1 MSNSRPL
8 PVAAAA
14 EPFIAIFDEMGYYAS
29 PNFAAVFQAA
39 RSLMDPEALSRQA
52 RAAEAQREAQELSD
66 TLDQAFSQ
74 PAKRL

>member
-1 MSNSRPL
+1 MPSSDNST
-8 PVAAAA
+8 
-14 EPFIAIFDEMGYYAS
+14 PFLCVLDEMGYYTS
-29 PNFAAVFQAA
+29 PGFAAVFEAA

-52 RAAEAQREAQELSD
+52 RSAEAQREAQELSD